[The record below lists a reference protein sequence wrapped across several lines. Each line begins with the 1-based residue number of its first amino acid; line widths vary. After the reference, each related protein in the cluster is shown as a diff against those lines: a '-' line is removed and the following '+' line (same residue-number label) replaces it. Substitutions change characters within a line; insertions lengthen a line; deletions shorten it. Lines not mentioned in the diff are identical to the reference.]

1 MTKSEKLVD
10 VVTLLTSYEH
20 KFFPKSSLPLMS
32 LLFPF
37 FLFFVVFSQ
46 LALVASLI
54 IHLVT
59 NIG

>member
-1 MTKSEKLVD
+1 
-10 VVTLLTSYEH
+10 
-20 KFFPKSSLPLMS
+20 MS